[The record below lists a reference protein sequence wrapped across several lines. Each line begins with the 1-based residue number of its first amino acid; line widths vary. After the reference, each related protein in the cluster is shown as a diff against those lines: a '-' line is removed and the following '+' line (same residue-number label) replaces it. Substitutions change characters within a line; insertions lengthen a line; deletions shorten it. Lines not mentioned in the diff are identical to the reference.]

1 NSRSPVGRVRQ
12 FMVRYARAIGEGSAP
27 QPDLG
32 ATLVGPE
39 PTTAAG
45 PEPSTTPIDAS
56 SVAPNGENEPGNV
69 VLNTPIGQANGYLG
83 ENERDGVVIL
93 EATTDVPVRPAR
105 RSEADDEIV
114 FIE

>member
-1 NSRSPVGRVRQ
+1 
-12 FMVRYARAIGEGSAP
+12 MERYARAIGEGLAP

-32 ATLVGPE
+32 ATLV
-39 PTTAAG
+39 G

-69 VLNTPIGQANGYLG
+69 VLNTLIGQANGYLG

-105 RSEADDEIV
+105 RSAADAEIV

>member
-1 NSRSPVGRVRQ
+1 
-12 FMVRYARAIGEGSAP
+12 MERYARAIEERSAP

-32 ATLVGPE
+32 ATLVGR
-39 PTTAAG
+39 
-45 PEPSTTPIDAS
+45 EPSTTPIDAL

-69 VLNTPIGQANGYLG
+69 VLSTLIGQANGYLG
-83 ENERDGVVIL
+83 ENEPDGVVIL
-93 EATTDVPVRPAR
+93 EAITDVPVRPAR

>member
-1 NSRSPVGRVRQ
+1 
-12 FMVRYARAIGEGSAP
+12 MERYARAIEERAAP

-32 ATLVGPE
+32 ATLV
-39 PTTAAG
+39 G

-56 SVAPNGENEPGNV
+56 SVAPNGENEP
-69 VLNTPIGQANGYLG
+69 
-83 ENERDGVVIL
+83 DGVVIL
-93 EATTDVPVRPAR
+93 EAITDVPVRPAR

>member
-1 NSRSPVGRVRQ
+1 
-12 FMVRYARAIGEGSAP
+12 MERYARAIGEGLAP

-39 PTTAAG
+39 P
-45 PEPSTTPIDAS
+45 STTPIDAS
-56 SVAPNGENEPGNV
+56 SVASNRENEPGNV
-69 VLNTPIGQANGYLG
+69 VLNTLIGQANAYLG

-93 EATTDVPVRPAR
+93 EATTEVPVRQAR
-105 RSEADDEIV
+105 RSAADAEIV